1 MGPACHGH
9 DREGSDAGQ
18 SVSGRPAAHRAAADE
33 GAERLHRSLTVLTT
47 TGFLGGVEITIGLLA
62 YLLTL
67 HETGSHLLAGLA
79 FSIGLVSLFLAHSEL
94 FTEGFY
100 YPITAIAAGRGTWVE
115 LLRLW
120 AVTLVM
126 NLLGGTVMIA
136 LVVAGFPDLH
146 GTLAESAH
154 HFLDIGFSWQGAA
167 LAVLAGV
174 AITLVTR
181 MQAGTD
187 SPTAMIVASVAGA
200 VVLAGGSL
208 FHSVMDSIL
217 IIGAIPSGAH
227 GVGWLEWLSW
237 VWWVIPLN
245 ILGGLALT
253 TAPRLLRSKEVR
265 EETGR

>member
-1 MGPACHGH
+1 
-9 DREGSDAGQ
+9 
-18 SVSGRPAAHRAAADE
+18 
-33 GAERLHRSLTVLTT
+33 
-47 TGFLGGVEITIGLLA
+47 
-62 YLLTL
+62 
-67 HETGSHLLAGLA
+67 
-79 FSIGLVSLFLAHSEL
+79 
-94 FTEGFY
+94 
-100 YPITAIAAGRGTWVE
+100 
-115 LLRLW
+115 
-120 AVTLVM
+120 LVM

-136 LVVAGFPDLH
+136 LVVAGMTALH

-217 IIGAIPSGAH
+217 
-227 GVGWLEWLSW
+227 
-237 VWWVIPLN
+237 
-245 ILGGLALT
+245 
-253 TAPRLLRSKEVR
+253 
-265 EETGR
+265 